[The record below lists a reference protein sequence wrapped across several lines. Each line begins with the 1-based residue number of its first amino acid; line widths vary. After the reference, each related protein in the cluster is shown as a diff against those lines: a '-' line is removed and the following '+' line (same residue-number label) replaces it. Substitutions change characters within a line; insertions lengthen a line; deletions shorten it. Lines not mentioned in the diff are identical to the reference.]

1 MFTGIIE
8 ELGILKEF
16 KYNGDLIVQA
26 EKVVKDSKIGDSIS
40 VNGVCLTVTEINKN
54 FLKFHLSETTRKIG
68 RFKEMKSQ
76 EILNLERAMQATDRF
91 GGHIVSGHIDGLLR
105 IINIQKRGDDTFF
118 EFLYPKEF
126 RNMFIPKG
134 SVAIDGISLTI
145 SDVMSSSFVVTVIP
159 HTLNNTNLKTKR
171 VNDMCH
177 FEVDIFL
184 RYINNIL
191 SNGVYYGKN
200 F

>member
-8 ELGILKEF
+8 EIGILKEI
-16 KYNGDLIVQA
+16 KSNGDLIIQSQKII
-26 EKVVKDSKIGDSIS
+26 EDSKIGDSIS
-40 VNGVCLTVTEINKN
+40 VNGVCLTITDINKN
-54 FLKFHLSETTRKIG
+54 LIKFHISETTMKIG
-68 RFKEMKSQ
+68 RFKDMRIG
-76 EILNLERAMQATDRF
+76 EILNLERALKATDRF
-91 GGHIVSGHIDGLLR
+91 GGHIVSGHIDGTLR
-105 IINIQKRGDDTFF
+105 IIDIKKKGSDTFF
-118 EFLYPKEF
+118 EFLYTKEF
-126 RNMFIPKG
+126 KNMFVPKG

-171 VNDMCH
+171 VNDLCH
-177 FEVDIFL
+177 FECDIFL

-200 F
+200 I